1 MDIVIVGGGPA
12 GIAAA
17 WESRQIWPNKSVA
30 IIEAEEAIGCCRPLL
45 PQFLAGQVGEEK
57 VFLNQISQEEGQ
69 LNIITG
75 KRVIRLDRPKRML
88 YLQDGTEIQYD
99 RLLLAPGG
107 KPIIPHLEGRHNGQG
122 IFAVR
127 DFSEAKKAKAWIKK
141 DHQIFILGGGLVGV
155 KTAVYLRRAGWQIS
169 LVEKED
175 HLLPEVLSA
184 KAATFLADYLHQ
196 LEIRIFLGQTI
207 SQIEEVGGQIKKVKI
222 KGQWYACDALL
233 LALGAR
239 PHLSFLPESEL
250 LTDGKL
256 LVSPTLQTKDP
267 RIFAAGDAATIK
279 HPNGRE
285 LNLWTWPQAVRQGR
299 LAAANFYRANPL
311 NLKIF
316 TKANSLNLAGFPLH
330 IIEGDRDYDK
340 ELIYVSSR
348 EKIFRQIFLKAK
360 KLVGGVFMGN
370 ISQTGLVH
378 YLVINEKE
386 NEWTNLIR
394 PGYQF
399 MYPILSGDSRQYK
412 RAYFLRGGQNKP
424 CSSTKNCV

>member
-45 PQFLAGQVGEEK
+45 PQFLAGQVGEER
-57 VFLNQISQEEGQ
+57 VFLNQIRQEDKQ

-88 YLQDGTEIQYD
+88 YLQVGSEIQSD

-175 HLLPEVLSA
+175 HLLPEVLSY
-184 KAATFLADYLHQ
+184 KAAAFLADYLHR
-196 LEIRIFLGQTI
+196 LEIRLFLGQTI
-207 SQIEEVGGQIKKVKI
+207 SQIEEVGEQVKKVKI
-222 KGQWYACDALL
+222 KEQW
-233 LALGAR
+233 
-239 PHLSFLPESEL
+239 
-250 LTDGKL
+250 
-256 LVSPTLQTKDP
+256 
-267 RIFAAGDAATIK
+267 
-279 HPNGRE
+279 
-285 LNLWTWPQAVRQGR
+285 
-299 LAAANFYRANPL
+299 
-311 NLKIF
+311 
-316 TKANSLNLAGFPLH
+316 
-330 IIEGDRDYDK
+330 
-340 ELIYVSSR
+340 
-348 EKIFRQIFLKAK
+348 
-360 KLVGGVFMGN
+360 
-370 ISQTGLVH
+370 
-378 YLVINEKE
+378 
-386 NEWTNLIR
+386 
-394 PGYQF
+394 
-399 MYPILSGDSRQYK
+399 
-412 RAYFLRGGQNKP
+412 
-424 CSSTKNCV
+424 